1 MYPVVI
7 GNGRCLQ
14 SDAVVYGYHVPKGV
28 SIEHALCEGFFLLD
42 YQISNGKNYKIL
54 KIKMAIEFKMA
65 AKLKSQ
71 IAA

>member
-1 MYPVVI
+1 MYPVFI

-14 SDAVVYGYHVPKGV
+14 SDAVVYGCQYHVPKGV
-28 SIEHALCEGFFLLD
+28 SIEHALGEGFFLLD
-42 YQISNGKNYKIL
+42 YKIL
-54 KIKMAIEFKMA
+54 KIKMAIELKMV